1 MDIAL
6 RRMDVDRPSGY
17 VDSDEEMA
25 DQTPMAVQKQEKQR
39 KDKKKEKKDK
49 KSQKNEEGA
58 SDAKK
63 RKHADV
69 NGEVDGEKK
78 KKKKKKSTA
87 E

>member
-1 MDIAL
+1 MDI
-6 RRMDVDRPSGY
+6 DRPSGH

-39 KDKKKEKKDK
+39 KDKK
-49 KSQKNEEGA
+49 SQKNEEGA
-58 SDAKK
+58 SDVKK

-78 KKKKKKSTA
+78 KKKKKKTTA

>member
-6 RRMDVDRPSGY
+6 RRMDVDRPSGHA
-17 VDSDEEMA
+17 DSDEEMA

-39 KDKKKEKKDK
+39 KDKKKDKKDK
-49 KSQKNEEGA
+49 KSQNREGA
-58 SDAKK
+58 SDVKK